1 MMKRMTDTPSASGG
15 DTAVPVRRSGG
26 RRRGDGFALVEVLI
40 AVAILSTV
48 LISIIS
54 GVSSSVYVISGMKN
68 STRAMLVARSR
79 MNEFILK
86 DMRGTDIKNEAVKEY
101 PGFTWS
107 RVTTRYESPL
117 LGPIPANISS
127 ISVNWKERGRER
139 EYKIS
144 FIYQTQ

>member
-1 MMKRMTDTPSASGG
+1 MKKKLTDPPASSAGEN
-15 DTAVPVRRSGG
+15 AAIG
-26 RRRGDGFALVEVLI
+26 RGSNRALRGSGFALVEVLI
-40 AVAILSTV
+40 AVAILSMV

-86 DMRGTDIKNEAVKEY
+86 DMRGTDIKNEAIKEY

-117 LGPIPANISS
+117 LGPMPANISR
-127 ISVNWKERGRER
+127 IMVYWKERGRER

-144 FIYQTQ
+144 YIYQTQ